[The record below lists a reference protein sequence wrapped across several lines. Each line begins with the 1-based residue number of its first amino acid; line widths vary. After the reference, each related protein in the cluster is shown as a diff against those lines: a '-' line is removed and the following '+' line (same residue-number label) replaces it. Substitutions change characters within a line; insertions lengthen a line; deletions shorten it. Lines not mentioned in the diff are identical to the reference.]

1 MSSSLASSL
10 ASLAPKDRQA
20 VLASL
25 TEAQAEELLWDW
37 RFWARPNQ
45 IAPDGDWQTWLALAG
60 RGFGKTE
67 AGAQWVRERVSN
79 GARSIA
85 LLAETQKDLEE
96 VMVARLLAIHPPKE
110 APTVRYKPV
119 RLIWPNGAVALGYNG
134 TEPDQLRG
142 PEFDTCWCFVAGTLV
157 ETSVGQVPIE
167 RLSIGDL
174 VVTREGLKPV
184 EAISCRPAHVGQ
196 VLFENG
202 SSLVGTADHP
212 VYTTNGWTR
221 LDSLAPWSRICVSNA
236 WSGAASGG
244 TVTGLTT
251 SAPLSRAG
259 DAGARPCIGRS
270 TEQSTAA
277 SLTDA
282 MCITST
288 GTLQTTT
295 QRTLRRFL
303 ARITSSTTPTTLKR
317 QDAWRAKLNAVAHWF
332 ANALI
337 AVSPLRESGWP
348 HWSFAGH
355 ADQGALNLVV
365 SRRDNALSAEPNS
378 QVEMATFVRS
388 GASTFRPLGERD
400 VFCLKVAGQPEYFAN
415 GILVHNCDELAKYRY
430 AREIWDMLQFTMRSG
445 TDPRVFVTTTPRPIP
460 VIREILADAATVVT
474 RGSTFDNAENLPA
487 QFLARLKERY
497 AGTRL
502 GRQELEAEILDDVPG
517 ALWTRAMIDDA
528 RKVREAP
535 PLARVVIGVD
545 PSGTGGSADGGDSIG
560 IVAAGKGYDGRGYIL
575 GDWTCKLSPAG
586 WGRRSV
592 EAYAHFK
599 ADRIAAEKNYG
610 GAMVESVIRTANP
623 NVAVKLVNA
632 TRGKVVRAEPI
643 AALYEQGRVS
653 HVGEGLEPLEDEMV
667 SMTGD
672 GFLGEGSPNRVDA
685 AVWALTELMLDD
697 ETYDPDMWASL
708 LS

>member
-1 MSSSLASSL
+1 ML
-10 ASLAPKDRQA
+10 ASL
-20 VLASL
+20 S
-25 TEAQAEELLWDW
+25 EAQSEELLWDW

-67 AGAQWVRERVSN
+67 AGAQWVRDRVKN

-85 LLAETQKDLEE
+85 LIAETQKDLEE
-96 VMVARLLAIHPPKE
+96 VMVARLIAIHPPKE

-142 PEFDTCWCFVAGTLV
+142 PEFDT
-157 ETSVGQVPIE
+157 
-167 RLSIGDL
+167 
-174 VVTREGLKPV
+174 
-184 EAISCRPAHVGQ
+184 
-196 VLFENG
+196 
-202 SSLVGTADHP
+202 
-212 VYTTNGWTR
+212 
-221 LDSLAPWSRICVSNA
+221 A
-236 WSGAASGG
+236 W
-244 TVTGLTT
+244 
-251 SAPLSRAG
+251 
-259 DAGARPCIGRS
+259 
-270 TEQSTAA
+270 
-277 SLTDA
+277 
-282 MCITST
+282 M
-288 GTLQTTT
+288 
-295 QRTLRRFL
+295 
-303 ARITSSTTPTTLKR
+303 
-317 QDAWRAKLNAVAHWF
+317 
-332 ANALI
+332 
-337 AVSPLRESGWP
+337 
-348 HWSFAGH
+348 
-355 ADQGALNLVV
+355 
-365 SRRDNALSAEPNS
+365 
-378 QVEMATFVRS
+378 
-388 GASTFRPLGERD
+388 
-400 VFCLKVAGQPEYFAN
+400 
-415 GILVHNCDELAKYRY
+415 DELAKYRY

-445 TDPRVFVTTTPRPIP
+445 SDPRVFVTTTPRPIP

-517 ALWTRAMIDDA
+517 ALWTRAMIDVA

-535 PLARVVIGVD
+535 PLARVVVGVD
-545 PSGTGGSADGGDSIG
+545 PSGTAGQADGGDSIG
-560 IVAAGKGYDGRGYIL
+560 IVAAGKGFDGRGYIL

-599 ADRIAAEKNYG
+599 ADRIAAERNYG

-653 HVGEGLEPLEDEMV
+653 HVGEGLEALEDEMV

-685 AVWALTELMLDD
+685 AVWALTELMLDSRPSVMD
-697 ETYDPDMWASL
+697 L
-708 LS
+708 L